1 MSTPATTIDAD
12 GGLPSPSSSAAPLLS
27 PTATPSSSE
36 ASLDQPSLA
45 DILRAVYAVQ
55 AQVRETKADL
65 QEQKADMQQ
74 TKEQLAKLKTATRR
88 QTRVVPPSTPFASPR
103 TPSVS
108 STTHSTYQQ
117 LETPSG
123 ERVKQGTRL
132 SLSGGVVATS
142 EDDSDD
148 DGEEKETTTATPAGR
163 TPMADEEVDAKDA
176 DRLAKIMSK
185 MDRPVK
191 FSGEKEKEQ
200 EEVESWADDVSN
212 YLASQFGTLQGRY
225 PAFEW
230 TLLLSLLTGTARQWV
245 EGERGLNRWT
255 SWEALKPRFIV
266 FISGGRESRTLHL
279 EQMKAL
285 VYGKGKCKD
294 LLSLEREFERLR
306 VKLYPSSSTSPEMN
320 EVVGRW
326 YSEIIERGDVDLYAE
341 MLRGIG
347 AKQQPTLS
355 DWKTAAVNA
364 LRIRE
369 ILAPSRRASQLA
381 GRGRD
386 FYRSQG
392 QARTS
397 TTSVNAVDGGEDE
410 EGQGETTDLDG
421 EAAQIEGR
429 PKSSRPSRP
438 PGKAGFRLP
447 DEVYRRVMEKKLCLQ
462 CYRPGHRIGEAACK
476 EKGQNK
482 RMPTEQ
488 ELKA

>member
-1 MSTPATTIDAD
+1 MQAD
-12 GGLPSPSSSAAPLLS
+12 
-27 PTATPSSSE
+27 
-36 ASLDQPSLA
+36 
-45 DILRAVYAVQ
+45 
-55 AQVRETKADL
+55 VRETKVDL

-74 TKEQLAKLKTATRR
+74 TKEQLAKLKEATRR

-132 SLSGGVVATS
+132 SLSGGAVTTR
-142 EDDSDD
+142 EDDSDED
-148 DGEEKETTTATPAGR
+148 DEEKDAATAAPSDGYT
-163 TPMADEEVDAKDA
+163 MADEEVDAKDA
-176 DRLAKIMSK
+176 AQLAKIMSK
-185 MDRPVK
+185 MNKPVT

-200 EEVESWADDVSN
+200 EEVEAWADDVSN

-230 TLLLSLLTGTARQWV
+230 TLLLSLMTGTARQWV
-245 EGERGLNRWT
+245 ESARSVNPRT
-255 SWEALKPRFIV
+255 TWEVLKPRFV
-266 FISGGRESRTLHL
+266 QFISGGRESRTLHL

-341 MLRGIG
+341 MLRGLG
-347 AKQQPTLS
+347 AKEQPTLS
-355 DWKTAAVNA
+355 DWKTAAVHA

-369 ILAPSRRASQLA
+369 ILTPSRRASQLA

-386 FYRSQG
+386 FYRNQG

-397 TTSVNAVDGGEDE
+397 SVPANAMDGGEGDE
-410 EGQGETTDLDG
+410 GEGETMDLDA

-429 PKSSRPSRP
+429 PKSGRPSRP
-438 PGKAGFRLP
+438 PGKRGFRLP
-447 DEVYRRVMEKKLCLQ
+447 DEVYRKVMEKRLCLQ
-462 CYRPGHRIGEAACK
+462 CYKPGHRIGDCK
-476 EKGQNK
+476 EKGKNR

-488 ELKA
+488 ELKD